1 MPHRT
6 LIRGAQVVLP
16 DETARTDVLVEDGR
30 IAAVDA
36 PAGARADE
44 TVNADGLHLLPGV
57 VDDQVHFRDPGLT
70 HKEDLRTGS
79 RACAAGGVTS
89 FLEMPNTAPQTVT
102 VEALAAKLE
111 LARRKCVVNYGFY
124 VGATTGNLAE
134 LRKASRTPGVAT
146 PGIKVFMGS
155 STGDMLVDDQERLEE
170 IFALTSLPIAAHC
183 EDETT
188 VRANQARL
196 EAAGPLTASDH
207 SRIRDRRAAVVATRR
222 AIDLARRHNHR
233 LHVLH
238 VSTADEVVLLA
249 ATPGAGE
256 TASRLRP
263 TDGRPQPTNR
273 LITAEACPHHLFLDI
288 SDYERLDTLAQMNP
302 SLKEASDRAALWR
315 GLKDGA
321 LQVVATDHAPHTLEE
336 KRAPYPRSPSGVPAV
351 ELVLPLMLDSV
362 NRGQCTLNDLAA
374 WMCDGP
380 ARVWDIV
387 GKGRIEEGCDA
398 DLVLVDMAMT
408 REVRDEDQV
417 TKCGW
422 SPWHGTRLEGWPVRT
437 WACGR
442 TVFANGRVADEAV
455 GREIAFDHERG
466 GYWATGGR
474 RGVAGGGR

>member
-1 MPHRT
+1 M
-6 LIRGAQVVLP
+6 VMP

-36 PAGARADE
+36 PAGTRADE

-124 VGATTGNLAE
+124 IGATTGNLAD
-134 LRKASRTPGVAT
+134 LRKASRAPGVAT

-188 VRANQARL
+188 VRANRARL

-238 VSTADEVVLLA
+238 VSTADEVALLDA
-249 ATPGAGE
+249 SPGADG
-256 TASRLRP
+256 TAS
-263 TDGRPQPTNR
+263 RPQPTDR
-273 LITAEACPHHLFLDI
+273 LITAEACPHHLFLDV
-288 SDYERLDTLAQMNP
+288 SDYERLGTLAQMNP

-336 KRAPYPRSPSGVPAV
+336 KRAPYPSSPSGVPAV
-351 ELVLPLMLDSV
+351 ELVLPLMLDAV

-398 DLVLVDMAMT
+398 DLALVDMAMT
-408 REVRDEDQV
+408 REVRNEEQV

-422 SPWHGTRLEGWPVRT
+422 SPWHGMRLAGWPVRT
-437 WACGR
+437 WVGGR
-442 TVFANGRVADEAV
+442 TVFAGGRVADEAV
-455 GREIAFDHERG
+455 GREIVFDHQRG

>member
-6 LIRGAQVVLP
+6 LIRGAQVILP

-36 PAGARADE
+36 PAGARTDE

-134 LRKASRTPGVAT
+134 LRKASHAPGVAT

-188 VRANQARL
+188 VRANRARL

-238 VSTADEVVLLA
+238 VSTADEVALLGGN
-249 ATPGAGE
+249 PGAGE
-256 TASRLRP
+256 TASRPQP
-263 TDGRPQPTNR
+263 TDGRPQPANR

-288 SDYERLDTLAQMNP
+288 SDYERLGTLAQMNP

-351 ELVLPLMLDSV
+351 ELVLPLMLDAV
-362 NRGQCTLNDLAA
+362 NHGQCTLNDLAA

-408 REVRDEDQV
+408 REVRNEDQV

-422 SPWHGTRLEGWPVRT
+422 SPWHGTRLAGWPVRT

-455 GREIAFDHERG
+455 GREIIFDHERG